1 MKKYFYKAASF
12 AGEHVTGE
20 EAAEDEKEL
29 AKALHE
35 RGFVL
40 TEAKEQGRKRFSF
53 SLDFSSNLFGVTL
66 IEKLMFVRNLK
77 VMIGAGVALPKALEI
92 LSEQVK
98 SKKFKTAVLDMQ
110 EQVFQGKLLSQ
121 TMESHKEIFPE
132 LFQNMVK
139 VGEESG
145 TLEEVLSQLALQL
158 EKEHELQSQIMG
170 ALLYPAVVV
179 SAMFGIGI
187 LMLILVV
194 PKLADTFKDLG
205 VQLPVTTR
213 FVIGFGKLLS
223 EKWFIVFPA
232 FAVFF
237 GACVRALHTRRGKRF
252 LDILFLKLPLLS
264 SMVQKTNSAV
274 TLRTLSSLIASGV
287 PIVRALEITSHVVGN
302 SFYQEALQD
311 TAKEVAKGAKI
322 SDSLARS
329 KHLYPT
335 LIIQMVQ
342 VGEETGESSQV
353 LSKLAEFF
361 EEEVTQVTKNL
372 ASVIE
377 PLLMLLIGAVVGFFA
392 VSMIQPMYSI
402 LNSVK

>member
-1 MKKYFYKAASF
+1 MPKYFYKAASF
-12 AGEHVTGE
+12 QGEHITGE
-20 EAAEDEKEL
+20 ETAEDEKGL
-29 AKALHE
+29 AKVLRE

-40 TEAKEQGRKRFSF
+40 TEAKERGKKRFSF
-53 SLDFSSNLFGVTL
+53 SIDFSANLFGVTL
-66 IEKLMFVRNLK
+66 VEKLMFVRNLK
-77 VMIGAGVALPKALEI
+77 VMIGAGVSLPKALEI

-98 SKKFKTAVLDMQ
+98 SKKFKTAVLNMR

-121 TMESHKEIFPE
+121 AMEGHGEVFSE

-158 EKEHELQSQIMG
+158 EKEHELRSQITG

-179 SAMFGIGI
+179 SAMLLIGI
-187 LMLILVV
+187 LMLVMVV
-194 PKLADTFKDLG
+194 PKLAATFKDLG
-205 VQLPVTTR
+205 VSLPVTTR
-213 FVIGFGKLLS
+213 FVIAFGKLLS
-223 EKWFIVFPA
+223 EKWYLVFPV
-232 FAVFF
+232 FAVLF
-237 GACVRALHTRRGKRF
+237 GVALRALRTSAGKR
-252 LDILFLKLPLLS
+252 LWDTISLKLPLFS
-264 SMVQKTNSAV
+264 AMIQKTNSAV

-302 SFYQEALQD
+302 SFYQEALQEV
-311 TAKEVAKGAKI
+311 AKDVAKGAKI
-322 SDSLARS
+322 SDSLARA

-342 VGEETGESSQV
+342 VGEETGESAQV

-392 VSMIQPMYSI
+392 VSMIQPMYSL

>member
-1 MKKYFYKAASF
+1 MPKYFYKAASF
-12 AGEHVTGE
+12 QGEHITGE
-20 EAAEDEKEL
+20 ETAEDEKGL
-29 AKALHE
+29 AKVLRE

-40 TEAKEQGRKRFSF
+40 TEAKERGKKRFSF
-53 SLDFSSNLFGVTL
+53 SIDFSANLFGVTL
-66 IEKLMFVRNLK
+66 VEKLMFVRNLK
-77 VMIGAGVALPKALEI
+77 VMIGAGVSLPKALEI

-98 SKKFKTAVLDMQ
+98 SKKFKTAVLNMR

-121 TMESHKEIFPE
+121 AMEGHGEVFSE

-158 EKEHELQSQIMG
+158 EKEHELRSQITG

-179 SAMFGIGI
+179 SAMLLIGI
-187 LMLILVV
+187 LMLVMVV
-194 PKLADTFKDLG
+194 PKLAATFKDIG
-205 VQLPVTTR
+205 VSLPVTTR
-213 FVIGFGKLLS
+213 FVIAFGKLLS
-223 EKWFIVFPA
+223 EKWYLVFPV
-232 FAVFF
+232 FAVLF
-237 GACVRALHTRRGKRF
+237 GVALRALRTSAGKR
-252 LDILFLKLPLLS
+252 LWDTISLKLPLFS
-264 SMVQKTNSAV
+264 AMIQKTNSAV
-274 TLRTLSSLIASGV
+274 TLRTLSSIIASGV

-302 SFYQEALQD
+302 SFYQEALQEV
-311 TAKEVAKGAKI
+311 AKDVAKGAKI
-322 SDSLARS
+322 SDSLARA

-342 VGEETGESSQV
+342 VGEETGEIAQV

-392 VSMIQPMYSI
+392 VSMIQPMYSL